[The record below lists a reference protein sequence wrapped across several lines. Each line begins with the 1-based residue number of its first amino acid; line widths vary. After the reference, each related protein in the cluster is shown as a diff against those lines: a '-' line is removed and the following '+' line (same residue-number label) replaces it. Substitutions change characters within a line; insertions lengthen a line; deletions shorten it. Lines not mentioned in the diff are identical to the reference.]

1 MFKRNKITR
10 EIISNLPDKVDL
22 PSKFSQ
28 FAKLKLPGTI
38 EWSDIEVFQ
47 LKPSAKKE
55 IVPFLNFDDG
65 GILAFWYFEHECT
78 IVYMGSEGELEL
90 ISEDFE
96 SFLKLLC
103 NKQTSLSI
111 FDDSEIDFKI
121 SHQDKIINSDRLRE
135 LNKHFLA
142 WCKEHTLLL
151 EPETSEYSEKLRRLI
166 MKIATDFLDDGLSK
180 VYTKESEWWSLSF
193 NIKRGKNRIHI
204 TYLDYGKWYNLP
216 PKYELEKV
224 VIELLELVKN
234 KNKLEYELSVCS
246 AGIVSID
253 RDTELVLEK

>member
-1 MFKRNKITR
+1 MFRRNKITK

-22 PSKFSQ
+22 PSKFNQ
-28 FAKLKLPGTI
+28 FSKLRLPGMI
-38 EWSDIEVFQ
+38 GWSDIETFQ
-47 LKPSAKKE
+47 LKSSAKKE

-65 GILAFWYFEHECT
+65 GILAFWYFGHECI
-78 IVYMGSEGELEL
+78 IVYMGSEGEQEV
-90 ISEDFE
+90 ISENFE

-103 NKQTSLSI
+103 DKQTSLSI
-111 FDDSEIDFKI
+111 FDDSEIDFNI
-121 SHQDKIINSDRLRE
+121 SYQDIIINSERISE
-135 LNKHFLA
+135 LNKHFLV
-142 WCKEHTLLL
+142 WYKEHTSLL
-151 EPETSEYSEKLRRLI
+151 EPETSDYSEKLRRQI
-166 MKIATDFLDDGLSK
+166 MKIAIDFLDNGLCK
-180 VYTKESEWWSLSF
+180 VYTKESEWWNLSF
-193 NIKRGKNRIHI
+193 NIKKDKDNIYI

-234 KNKLEYELSVCS
+234 KNKTEYELSVCS